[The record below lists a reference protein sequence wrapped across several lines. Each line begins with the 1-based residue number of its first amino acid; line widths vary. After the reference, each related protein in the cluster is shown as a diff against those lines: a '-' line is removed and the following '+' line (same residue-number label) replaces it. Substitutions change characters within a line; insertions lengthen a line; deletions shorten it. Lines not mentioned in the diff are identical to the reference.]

1 MLSQSP
7 EQKVRSLFLVLVV
20 DADAGLGLQWTV
32 SKLPG
37 TTFARPTMLRTTLL
51 RLGKERK
58 YEEHIEDWG
67 LENVTGMK
75 LLVG

>member
-1 MLSQSP
+1 
-7 EQKVRSLFLVLVV
+7 
-20 DADAGLGLQWTV
+20 
-32 SKLPG
+32 
-37 TTFARPTMLRTTLL
+37 MLRTTLL